1 MVFVW
6 AGLSQPP
13 RTSLWLAPL
22 AAAAYI
28 APPLFGVAHG
38 ANAAESA
45 EVAIPACV
53 LVGEVVA
60 RISRSDANARFEL
73 AKAFE
78 AQRELAWRDPLTGL
92 YNRRAFIELGSAIVA
107 GAASRGQAP
116 AALFLDLDGLK
127 TINDTWGHETGDA
140 LIAQAGR
147 LIASS
152 APAGSTCARLGGD
165 EFCVLAESEDQAR
178 LAMGQVAQAQAQLPA
193 HPSGATLS
201 LSIAVG
207 RAAQLCHQ
215 GASQMA
221 PAYIPA
227 NRPRPTSPGRGA
239 TRVLIVIGDPLEEAF
254 STRSWSVG
262 SQRPQRPERPE
273 RLGVVPLV
281 DHGYDDARHDVPGD
295 GSDEEGATPGG
306 T

>member
-1 MVFVW
+1 
-6 AGLSQPP
+6 
-13 RTSLWLAPL
+13 
-22 AAAAYI
+22 
-28 APPLFGVAHG
+28 
-38 ANAAESA
+38 
-45 EVAIPACV
+45 V

-152 APAGSTCARLGGD
+152 APAGSICARLGGD

-201 LSIAVG
+201 LSIGIGVASLQGQGTAEAVDMPG
-207 RAAQLCHQ
+207 LTIDDMLNTADRDMLAHKRARDRVRRP
-215 GASQMA
+215 ASAEQSLDRA
-221 PAYIPA
+221 P
-227 NRPRPTSPGRGA
+227 
-239 TRVLIVIGDPLEEAF
+239 
-254 STRSWSVG
+254 
-262 SQRPQRPERPE
+262 
-273 RLGVVPLV
+273 LG
-281 DHGYDDARHDVPGD
+281 
-295 GSDEEGATPGG
+295 
-306 T
+306 